1 MFYILEVLELFQEI
15 KEKLKEADKKWYY
28 LEGIL
33 NMKIQE
39 LEIVEE
45 LRIKRA
51 DKHGIVKYEDLEI
64 AISSENV
71 VVQVL
76 ASVNI
81 TLVIIVLIVDLPL
94 DVCVNCTLSS

>member
-1 MFYILEVLELFQEI
+1 
-15 KEKLKEADKKWYY
+15 
-28 LEGIL
+28 
-33 NMKIQE
+33 MKIQE